1 MSNIKKEDLPS
12 SNVTRQKLEE
22 AEAELKDLLVRKKQ
36 VDKSLKTIE
45 KHIWNFEGS
54 YLEETHSGG
63 NLIRGFDGYLR
74 AANDK
79 KKRSEITQSFDIEL
93 FFPIKRGS
101 ATSEKAVGLVD
112 DTSSSS
118 DDLKSGYNKQ
128 IGPNIKKKRKQQRPT
143 NYIYPQEVKE
153 AKDREVRRIR
163 LPVRDRDEKDTEE
176 EVDI

>member
-1 MSNIKKEDLPS
+1 MSNIKKEDLPVS
-12 SNVTRQKLEE
+12 SDVARQKLEK

-79 KKRSEITQSFDIEL
+79 KKRSEITREERL
-93 FFPIKRGS
+93 FSLSS

-128 IGPNIKKKRKQQRPT
+128 MGPNLKKKRKQQRPT

-163 LPVRDRDEKDTEE
+163 LSVRDRDEKDTEE

>member
-1 MSNIKKEDLPS
+1 MSNIKKEELPVS
-12 SNVTRQKLEE
+12 SNVTRQKLED
-22 AEAELKDLLVRKKQ
+22 AEAELKELLIRKKQ

-74 AANDK
+74 ATNDK
-79 KKRSEITQSFDIEL
+79 KKRSEITREERL
-93 FFPIKRGS
+93 FSLSS

-112 DTSSSS
+112 DSSSSS

-128 IGPNIKKKRKQQRPT
+128 IGPSLKKKRKQQRPT

-153 AKDREVRRIR
+153 AKDNREVRRIR

>member
-1 MSNIKKEDLPS
+1 MDRVLQNEFGTQRITGSQETSRQEPGEFASKLVKNQSFFILAVNQPNIDL
-12 SNVTRQKLEE
+12 NNTTIQ
-22 AEAELKDLLVRKKQ
+22 
-36 VDKSLKTIE
+36 KTIE

-79 KKRSEITQSFDIEL
+79 KKRSEITH
-93 FFPIKRGS
+93 
-101 ATSEKAVGLVD
+101 
-112 DTSSSS
+112 
-118 DDLKSGYNKQ
+118 DLKSGYNKQ
-128 IGPNIKKKRKQQRPT
+128 IGPNLKKKRKQQRPT

-163 LPVRDRDEKDTEE
+163 LSVRDRDEKDTEE

>member
-1 MSNIKKEDLPS
+1 MSNIKKEDPPVS
-12 SNVTRQKLEE
+12 DVTRDKLAE
-22 AEAELKDLLVRKKQ
+22 AEAELKKLLMRKKDM
-36 VDKSLKTIE
+36 DKSLKTIE

-74 AANDK
+74 ATSDK
-79 KKRSEITQSFDIEL
+79 KKRSEITLEE
-93 FFPIKRGS
+93 S

-112 DTSSSS
+112 DSSSSS

-128 IGPNIKKKRKQQRPT
+128 IGSNPKKKRKQQRPT

-153 AKDREVRRIR
+153 ANNREVRRIR
-163 LPVRDRDEKDTEE
+163 LPLRDRDDKEIEE